1 MPRQT
6 RPLSNT
12 RVGQKTAPDDENAMI
27 KLSEMDVNLL
37 VVFDLLY
44 QEQNTQRVALRLG
57 ITQPAVS
64 HALKRLRT
72 LLGDELF
79 ERTSKGL
86 MPTPLATRLHPPIA
100 QALAQLQETLN
111 RPEDF
116 DPAVSERTFNIAMTD
131 IGEIVFLPRLLKR
144 LALEAPGISL
154 STVRSQNEDLKREME
169 EGRID
174 LAIGLIPQLG
184 AGFYQQGLFVQRYV
198 CLMRA
203 DHSLAA
209 EDFDLEAFVAA
220 QHAVVVARGT
230 GHGIVEEQLA
240 RAGVT
245 RPVRLELPHFA
256 AVPYIVSSTDLVVTV
271 TDKLAEV
278 TRERFGLAIREHP
291 VPFPD
296 IPINLFWHRRFHQ
309 DAGNRWLRGL
319 IFEMFVE

>member
-1 MPRQT
+1 
-6 RPLSNT
+6 
-12 RVGQKTAPDDENAMI
+12 MI
-27 KLSEMDVNLL
+27 KLSEIDVNLL

-79 ERTSKGL
+79 ERTSRGL

-100 QALAQLQETLN
+100 EALAQLQETLN

-131 IGEIVFLPRLLKR
+131 IGEIVFLPRLLQR
-144 LALEAPGISL
+144 LAREAPGISL
-154 STVRSQNEDLKREME
+154 STVRSQHEDLKREME

-198 CLMRA
+198 CLMKA
-203 DHSLAA
+203 DHPLATG
-209 EDFDLEAFVAA
+209 DFDLAAFVAA

-240 RAGVT
+240 RSGVT

-278 TRERFGLAIREHP
+278 TRERFRLAMREHP
-291 VPFPD
+291 VPFPE

-319 IFEMFVE
+319 VFEMFAE

>member
-1 MPRQT
+1 
-6 RPLSNT
+6 
-12 RVGQKTAPDDENAMI
+12 MI
-27 KLSEMDVNLL
+27 KLPEIDLNLL

-64 HALKRLRT
+64 HALKRLRN
-72 LLGDELF
+72 LLADELF
-79 ERTSKGL
+79 ERTSQGL
-86 MPTPLATRLHPPIA
+86 MPTPLATRLHPAIA
-100 QALAQLQETLN
+100 QALTQLQETLN
-111 RPEDF
+111 RPDDF

-131 IGEIVFLPRLLKR
+131 IGEIVFLPRLLER
-144 LALEAPGISL
+144 LTREAPGISL
-154 STVRSQNEDLKREME
+154 STVRSHNEDLKREME

-198 CLMRA
+198 CLMRE
-203 DHSLAA
+203 DHPLAA
-209 EDFDLEAFVAA
+209 GEFDLNAFAAA

-240 RAGVT
+240 RSGIT

-271 TDKLAEV
+271 TGKLAEV
-278 TRERFGLAIREHP
+278 TRERFRLVMREHP
-291 VPFPD
+291 VPFPE

-309 DAGNRWLRGL
+309 DAGNRWLRGA
-319 IFEMFVE
+319 IFEMFAE

>member
-1 MPRQT
+1 
-6 RPLSNT
+6 
-12 RVGQKTAPDDENAMI
+12 MI
-27 KLSEMDVNLL
+27 KLSEVDVNLL

-64 HALKRLRT
+64 HALKRLRN

-79 ERTSKGL
+79 ERTSQGL
-86 MPTPLATRLHPPIA
+86 MPTPLATRLHPAIA

-111 RPEDF
+111 RPDDF
-116 DPAVSERTFNIAMTD
+116 NPATSKRIFNIAMTD
-131 IGEIVFLPRLLKR
+131 IGEIVFLPRLLER
-144 LALEAPGISL
+144 LAREAPGISL
-154 STVRSQNEDLKREME
+154 STVRSQHEDLKREME
-169 EGRID
+169 EGRTD

-203 DHSLAA
+203 SHPLTVG
-209 EDFDLEAFVAA
+209 EFDLDAFVTA
-220 QHAVVVARGT
+220 QHAVVVAQGT
-230 GHGIVEEQLA
+230 GHGIVEEHLA
-240 RAGVT
+240 RARVT

-278 TRERFGLAIREHP
+278 TRERFQLAMREHP
-291 VPFPD
+291 LPFPE

-319 IFEMFVE
+319 IFDMFAE